1 MPVTFRCSEC
11 TQKLRIEDSQ
21 AGKLVSCVRCGA
33 KQRVPFESSPEFAKP
48 KGEPAKQKS
57 AADVPAP
64 PAPPASP
71 ARPAP
76 SKPPP
81 TFKPW
86 QPQPVREE
94 PLPSEK
100 VEPEVQEHKVRER
113 DTPPGELSHEAL
125 SAIFDEPIEFESL
138 PSEPK
143 IRKPLREVLRETVGR
158 PAEPD
163 LPQEPPQD
171 EPELN
176 EGVAE
181 GAVYEAPRSSSP
193 EFDPAPLVAA
203 GSRHFEEAPVAS
215 DYESHE
221 GQAAAAV
228 AHAEPSMVPPAKK
241 LDVEEMIDM
250 TAMVD
255 IVFFLL
261 IFFLVTSM
269 HTLDSTIPMPVPD
282 PQKGAAKEP
291 QTVAAIDADDSYVVV
306 RVDKNDKIT
315 VEGAEVRSER
325 ELLFKLQQLRREASR
340 PEKLL
345 VIGHGDATHGTAV
358 MILDAGRELGMEHV
372 KLTVQD
378 EEE

>member
-11 TQKLRIEDSQ
+11 TQKLRIEDSF

-33 KQRVPFESSPEFAKP
+33 KQRVPLETSPEFAKP
-48 KGEPAKQKS
+48 KPKPAAEEQQ
-57 AADVPAP
+57 P
-64 PAPPASP
+64 PQRVEPPASP
-71 ARPAP
+71 PVKGEPAEVHGP
-76 SKPPP
+76 KP
-81 TFKPW
+81 FKPW
-86 QPQPVREE
+86 QPRPLREE

-100 VEPEVQEHKVRER
+100 PKAEVPKRG
-113 DTPPGELSHEAL
+113 TPPGELSFDSL
-125 SAIFDEPIEFESL
+125 SAIFDEPIASETPEVKEEVREESRGEFHEEGH
-138 PSEPK
+138 PPVEPA
-143 IRKPLREVLRETVGR
+143 
-158 PAEPD
+158 AEAVVD
-163 LPQEPPQD
+163 EQEAD
-171 EPELN
+171 EELDD
-176 EGVAE
+176 
-181 GAVYEAPRSSSP
+181 EAPAYSSP
-193 EFDPAPLVAA
+193 EFEAGPLVAA
-203 GSRHFEEAPVAS
+203 GSKHFEAVQVPAHADLPEPRHAPAT
-215 DYESHE
+215 H
-221 GQAAAAV
+221 
-228 AHAEPSMVPPAKK
+228 HAEPSMVPPAKK
-241 LDVEEMIDM
+241 LDVEELIDM

-269 HTLDSTIPMPVPD
+269 HTLDSTIPMPTPD

-306 RVDKNDKIT
+306 RIDKNDKIT

-325 ELLFKLQQLRREASR
+325 DLLFKLRDLRLAASR

-358 MILDAGRELGMEHV
+358 MILDAGRELGMDQV